1 MPYYQ
6 ERKYK
11 TAKDLDKKLKEFRD
25 TYDSSEPSL
34 IPTKGKLDLFL
45 EIAPSATRST
55 WKRDREDLHL
65 LIVATELWI
74 KEQTKTEAYKGNRHA
89 EYELSR
95 AFGMT
100 EKQVIEQTNT
110 TIEMTA
116 QEKAER
122 LARLMRKDAD

>member
-1 MPYYQ
+1 MAYYQ

-11 TAKDLDKKLKEFRD
+11 TAKDLEKKLLEFKEV
-25 TYDSSEPSL
+25 YNSSEPKF

-45 EIAPSATRST
+45 EIAPRATRCL
-55 WKRDREDLHL
+55 WRKEREDLSL
-65 LIVATELWI
+65 LIQSTELWI
-74 KEQTKTEAYKGNRHA
+74 QEQTKTEAYSGNRHA

-116 QEKAER
+116 EEKAER
-122 LARLMRKDAD
+122 LKRLTNGT